1 MYSCS
6 PATSTIS
13 FSKIFVLMSNVG
25 AVARKDVAR
34 RADAFDR
41 LDAAAARVRGTD
53 AVIGVAMDAIVVA

>member
-1 MYSCS
+1 
-6 PATSTIS
+6 
-13 FSKIFVLMSNVG
+13 LMSNVG